1 MMATRTLYPKRV
13 FIRSA
18 CTLGYVRSGSKDPS
32 ETERHDVSISNLR
45 SSSISEKNLCVNEFK
60 LKDYI
65 TNMKD
70 YNDNVR

>member
-1 MMATRTLYPKRV
+1 MATRTLCQYRV

-18 CTLGYVRSGSKDPS
+18 CTIGYARSGSKEAS
-32 ETERHDVSISNLR
+32 QTERQDVTISNMR
-45 SSSISEKNLCVNEFK
+45 SRSISEKSRCENEFK

-65 TNMKD
+65 ANMKD